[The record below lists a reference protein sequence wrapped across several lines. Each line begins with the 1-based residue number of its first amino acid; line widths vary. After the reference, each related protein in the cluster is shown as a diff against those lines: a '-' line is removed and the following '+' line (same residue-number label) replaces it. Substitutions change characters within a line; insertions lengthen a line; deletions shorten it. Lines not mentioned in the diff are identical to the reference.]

1 MLLLRKVRVP
11 MASFSRFLYNQGLYA
26 LFPEEYLEERVHG
39 LRIFL
44 IIFKKNYFDVV
55 FVTKIFA
62 GNKCVYRRLP
72 QK

>member
-1 MLLLRKVRVP
+1 MD
-11 MASFSRFLYNQGLYA
+11 SGF
-26 LFPEEYLEERVHG
+26 
-39 LRIFL
+39 FL

-55 FVTKIFA
+55 SVTKIFA